1 MQSEETNRDTA
12 DLSSRQAQ
20 CLALAS
26 QGLTSKEI
34 ARRIGISPSTV
45 DNHLRVAM
53 MRLGA
58 RNRREAV
65 NLFRGSDELG
75 RNGRGSNGRVQA
87 LSRDLEKETDQ
98 QDSVVG
104 IFRLP
109 PLGGASNTL
118 SIRQKLWL
126 VAQIALMATMTF
138 AAIAFTIS
146 GLIAVFDR

>member
-1 MQSEETNRDTA
+1 VLAEEAKPDTA
-12 DLSSRQAQ
+12 DLSDRQAQ

-26 QGLTSKEI
+26 QGMTSKEI

-65 NLFRGSDELG
+65 NRFRDCDELE
-75 RNGRGSNGRVQA
+75 RNGRGSSETAQA
-87 LSRDLEKETDQ
+87 LPRDIAKGTDRR
-98 QDSVVG
+98 DSVVG

-109 PLGGASNTL
+109 LGGTPNTF